1 MFKMTAYKFIS
12 YILSNYAVDKV
23 LATVKDIYSYLSQR
37 NTKLSQEFHKA
48 MIKKLSVVS
57 LQRINITTRGPSR
70 RFCSEKIEAFAS
82 HMSIEIGYIK
92 TMCLE
97 S

>member
-1 MFKMTAYKFIS
+1 MFKITAYKFIS
-12 YILSNYAVDKV
+12 YILSNYAVDKI

-37 NTKLSQEFHKA
+37 NTKLSQEFQKA

>member
-1 MFKMTAYKFIS
+1 MLKITAYKFIS
-12 YILSNYAVDKV
+12 YILSNYAVDEV
-23 LATVKDIYSYLSQR
+23 LTTVKDIYSYLSQR

-48 MIKKLSVVS
+48 MIKKLS
-57 LQRINITTRGPSR
+57 
-70 RFCSEKIEAFAS
+70 EKIEAFAS

>member
-1 MFKMTAYKFIS
+1 
-12 YILSNYAVDKV
+12 
-23 LATVKDIYSYLSQR
+23 
-37 NTKLSQEFHKA
+37 

>member
-1 MFKMTAYKFIS
+1 MLQITAYKFIS
-12 YILSNYAVDKV
+12 YILSNYAVDEV
-23 LATVKDIYSYLSQR
+23 LATVKDIYSYQSQR

-48 MIKKLSVVS
+48 TIKKLSDVS

-92 TMCLE
+92 TMCQE